1 MKFLKSFAIALLL
14 LPIVAQANCGSTFC
28 TLSTDWDVQGQIQS
42 MSNKTGFRLDLRAEY
57 INQDQLRNG
66 SSDTSPT
73 GEVDEHDELRT
84 INRNYLATLD
94 WNISPMW
101 GVTFKLPLVSRAHSH
116 ILNADDGAGGIA
128 PETESWNFTG
138 IGDVQALARY
148 RFYHSSDSNAGLR
161 FGLKL
166 PTGSINK
173 SNGSELAERSLQ
185 PGTGSTD
192 SLLGAY
198 YNKRAGATNWFVQGM
213 WQQALSERDN
223 YKPGRKLNLD
233 AGVSYSVTRDFNLL
247 LQLNAQHKSKDKGAN
262 AEPEETSGHTIS
274 VSPGASY
281 RVTPNTSVYGFVQTP
296 LVERVNGTQLTA
308 DWSLALGLSTQF

>member
-1 MKFLKSFAIALLL
+1 MKFIKSSAIALLL
-14 LPIVAQANCGSTFC
+14 LPIIAQANCGSAFC

-42 MSNKTGFRLDLRAEY
+42 MSNKTGVRLDLRAEY
-57 INQDQLRNG
+57 INQDQLRSG
-66 SSDTSPT
+66 SSDSSPR

-94 WNISPMW
+94 WNINPIW
-101 GVTFKLPLVSRAHSH
+101 GVTLELPLVSRSHAH

-128 PETESWNFTG
+128 PETESWSFTG
-138 IGDVQALARY
+138 IGDIQALARY
-148 RFYHSSDSNAGLR
+148 RVYANKDSNAGLR

-173 SNGSELAERSLQ
+173 SNGSELAERMLQ
-185 PGTGSTD
+185 PGTGSVD

-198 YNKRAGATNWFVQGM
+198 YNKRVGATNWFVQGM

-223 YKPGRKLNLD
+223 FKPGRKLNLD
-233 AGVSYSVTRDFNLL
+233 AGASYSLTPDLSL
-247 LQLNAQHKSKDKGAN
+247 MLQMNAQHKSKDSGSN
-262 AEPEETSGHTIS
+262 AEPAESGGYTIS

-308 DWSLALGLSTQF
+308 DWSAVLGLSTQF